1 MIKTFFNMNC
11 YICIVTQVSHVVIC
25 NLFFIAGWLAADK
38 TNDNLAW
45 CRYCRVGL
53 KAHKKDLISH
63 AKTDKHKKSTG
74 WEKSAKATTPISKIY
89 RPTLAES
96 TKIAELKIAAFIAEH
111 CSLLTVD
118 HLINILPQL
127 DPSSDPLKN
136 LKLHRTKCSMLIKN
150 VLGPSMLEDLIEEI
164 GDSPFSIIID
174 ESTDLSTQKV
184 LCIMVRFFSHKT
196 KQVVTTF
203 YRVIKVIDCDAKS
216 LHELI
221 VNQFK
226 QDALKL
232 ENLIGIGVDGA
243 NVMVGKYNSVTALL
257 KRELPDLIIVKCVSH
272 SLHLCAEK
280 AAELLPRQLE
290 FLVRETHNWFSYSP
304 KRVDKYRNL
313 YETINNNKDP
323 NKIQGLSGTRWL
335 ARYQAICTILD
346 QWDELKLLFSLAM
359 SDDKCLMAER
369 LHDIMDRLPYKA
381 FLVFLKNELKTV
393 TSLNLLFQSDN
404 VEPTKLFE
412 DLFLLYKHLLQR
424 LIVPSYLEK
433 LMDSELVEFN
443 FKEHL
448 MHTASMYF
456 GFDFQGIS
464 QKLTVNDLLDVRE
477 RCKSFLC
484 CLVEQIQQ
492 RLPENLSMLKM
503 ISELHP
509 RIATSQIKPDLKPI
523 LNHIHRTHIYGNK
536 NDVELEWNQLNNKQW
551 TNISSSADFY
561 YEIYND
567 VDAAGSRRFENVAKF
582 GLAFVTVPIS
592 NASVERAFSI
602 YNIVKNKLRNRIS
615 IEMVQNMMM
624 VRFTLQRNGGSC
636 TKFQPSAKMLKLFN
650 VNMYDC
656 KKSES
661 EENDLLLEV
670 FDNL

>member
-1 MIKTFFNMNC
+1 MHYLYSFSSIGC
-11 YICIVTQVSHVVIC
+11 RYLQI
-25 NLFFIAGWLAADK
+25 FFIAGWLVANS
-38 TNDNLAW
+38 TNDNLAY
-45 CRYCRVGL
+45 CRYCRIYL

-63 AKTDKHKKSTG
+63 AKNDKHKKSTE

-89 RPTLAES
+89 KPILAES
-96 TKIAELKIAAFIAEH
+96 TKIVELKIAAFIAEH

-127 DPSSDPLKN
+127 DPSSDALKN
-136 LKLHRTKCSMLIKN
+136 LKLHRAKCSMLKN

-164 GDSPFSIIID
+164 GDSPYSIIID

-196 KQVVTTF
+196 RQVVTTF
-203 YRVIKVIDCDAKS
+203 YRIIKVIECDAKS
-216 LHELI
+216 LHEAI

-226 QDALKL
+226 KDGLKL
-232 ENLIGIGVDGA
+232 ENLIGIGIDGA

-257 KRELPDLIIVKCVSH
+257 KRELSDLIIVKCVSH
-272 SLHLCAEK
+272 FLHLCAEK

-304 KRVDKYRNL
+304 KRLDNYKKL
-313 YETINNNKDP
+313 YETINNNNDP
-323 NKIQGLSGTRWL
+323 KKIQALSGTRWL

-346 QWDELKLLFSLAM
+346 QWDELKLLFSIAM
-359 SDDKCLMAER
+359 SDDKCFMAER
-369 LHDIMDRLPYKA
+369 FHGIMDRLPFKA

-393 TSLNLLFQSDN
+393 TQLNFLFQSDN

-412 DLFLLYKHLLQR
+412 DLFLLYKNLLQR
-424 LIVPSYLEK
+424 LVVPSYLEK
-433 LMDSELVEFN
+433 LADSELVEFN

-456 GFDFQGIS
+456 GFDFQNIS
-464 QKLTVNDLLDVRE
+464 QKLTANDLLDVRG
-477 RCKSFLC
+477 RCKNFLC

-503 ISELHP
+503 ISDLHP
-509 RIATSQIKPDLKPI
+509 RVATSQVKPDFKPI
-523 LNHIHRTHIYGNK
+523 LSHIQRTHIYGNK
-536 NDVELEWNQLNNKQW
+536 NDLESEWNKLSNKQW

-561 YEIYND
+561 WEVYND
-567 VDAAGSRRFENVAKF
+567 VDAAGCRRFENVAKF

-592 NASVERAFSI
+592 KNASVERAFSI

-615 IEMVQNMMM
+615 LDTLQNMMM

-636 TKFQPSAKMLKLFN
+636 TTFQPSAKVLKLFN
-650 VNMYDC
+650 INIYDF

-661 EENDLLLEV
+661 EDNDLLLEV
-670 FDNL
+670 FDNT